1 MSNTVANTSFYKP
14 RAAWFD
20 GLTECGPAT
29 IKLNI
34 IEADPGNPLAEAAV
48 GIARRQIA
56 AVAGKLE
63 QTPHLG
69 AGFAI
74 LHQGEES
81 LWLLLHWWV
90 EGGIATRILWQ
101 SELGDTIKFV
111 PAQPLLMACVWE
123 LGIIDFERRAWI
135 ETAMSGLSSDDYLSR
150 ILPRGTV

>member
-1 MSNTVANTSFYKP
+1 MGKDAADASTYRP

-34 IEADPGNPLAEAAV
+34 IEADPSNPLAEAAV

-56 AVAGKLE
+56 NAAARLE
-63 QTPHLG
+63 ALPHLD

-81 LWLLLHWWV
+81 LWLLLHWWL
-90 EGGIATRILWQ
+90 EGGIATEMLWQ
-101 SELGDTIKFV
+101 SELGDEIEFM

-123 LGIIDFERRAWI
+123 LGIIDFERRAWM
-135 ETAMSGLSSDDYLSR
+135 ETAMSGKPIADYLAR
-150 ILPRGTV
+150 TLPRGTV

>member
-1 MSNTVANTSFYKP
+1 MGKDAADASTYRP

-34 IEADPGNPLAEAAV
+34 IEADPSNPLAEAAV

-56 AVAGKLE
+56 NAAARLE
-63 QTPHLG
+63 ALPHLD

-81 LWLLLHWWV
+81 LWLLLHWWL
-90 EGGIATRILWQ
+90 EGGIATEMLWQ
-101 SELGDTIKFV
+101 SELGDEIEFM

-123 LGIIDFERRAWI
+123 LGIIDFERRAWM
-135 ETAMSGLSSDDYLSR
+135 EPAMSGKPIADSLAR
-150 ILPRGTV
+150 TLPRGTV

>member
-1 MSNTVANTSFYKP
+1 MGKDAADASTYRP

-34 IEADPGNPLAEAAV
+34 IEADPSNPLAEAAV

-56 AVAGKLE
+56 NAAARLE
-63 QTPHLG
+63 ALPHLD

-81 LWLLLHWWV
+81 LWLLLHWWL
-90 EGGIATRILWQ
+90 EGGIATEMLWQ
-101 SELGDTIKFV
+101 SELGDEIEFM

-123 LGIIDFERRAWI
+123 LGIIDFERRAWM
-135 ETAMSGLSSDDYLSR
+135 ETAMSGKPIADYLAR
-150 ILPRGTV
+150 TLPWGTV